1 MQTIFKIDEPGDAK
15 PPIMPL
21 EGEESSI
28 DADWGIG
35 RLSSMPESQ
44 AKIYSTNSKSKRR
57 FN

>member
-21 EGEESSI
+21 DEEMSSI

-35 RLSSMPESQ
+35 RKSMPESQ
-44 AKIYSTNSKSKRR
+44 AKLYSTNTKSKRR